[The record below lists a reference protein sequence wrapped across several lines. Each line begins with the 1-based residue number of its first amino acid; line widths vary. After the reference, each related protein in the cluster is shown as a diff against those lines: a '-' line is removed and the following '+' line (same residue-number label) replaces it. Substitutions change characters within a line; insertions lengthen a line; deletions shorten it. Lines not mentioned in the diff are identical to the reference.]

1 MINYT
6 ELGIGLHEYLA
17 SEGVYL
23 EQSQSGEWQA
33 NASDERVNNL
43 IASYNPW
50 GAEKAKKLL
59 EINSWFQSEVEKLTA
74 GTTQVERDSW
84 SVQVSEAYGY
94 RPISMLAAMAQAR
107 GIEVETLV
115 MKVKAKAE
123 LFFCSSF
130 KFYNTI
136 VFILNS
142 NKINCCWYIHD
153 CFAGIIQK
161 NFILVTPREI
171 VWLLSTGY
179 T

>member
-1 MINYT
+1 MINYI

-23 EQSQSGEWQA
+23 EQSQDGKWQA

-94 RPISMLAAMAQAR
+94 RSISMLAAMAQAR
-107 GIEVETLV
+107 GIEVGTLV

-123 LFFCSSF
+123 LFSVLYGSLQGAKDALEDKVKALPDEGDLHRLAELWAVKC
-130 KFYNTI
+130 T
-136 VFILNS
+136 V
-142 NKINCCWYIHD
+142 
-153 CFAGIIQK
+153 
-161 NFILVTPREI
+161 
-171 VWLLSTGY
+171 
-179 T
+179 

>member
-1 MINYT
+1 MINYI
-6 ELGIGLHEYLA
+6 ELGVGLHEHLA

-23 EQSQSGEWQA
+23 EQSQDGKWQA

-50 GAEKAKKLL
+50 GVEKAKKLL
-59 EINSWFQSEVEKLTA
+59 EINSWFQTEVEKLTA

-107 GIEVETLV
+107 GIDVDTLV

-123 LFFCSSF
+123 LFSVLYGSLQGAKDALEDKVKALPNEGELHRLAELWAIKC
-130 KFYNTI
+130 T
-136 VFILNS
+136 V
-142 NKINCCWYIHD
+142 
-153 CFAGIIQK
+153 
-161 NFILVTPREI
+161 
-171 VWLLSTGY
+171 
-179 T
+179 

>member
-1 MINYT
+1 MINYI

-50 GAEKAKKLL
+50 GDEKAKKLL

-107 GIEVETLV
+107 GIEVEALV

-123 LFFCSSF
+123 LFSVLYGSLQGAKDALEDKVKALPNEGELHRLAELWALKC
-130 KFYNTI
+130 
-136 VFILNS
+136 
-142 NKINCCWYIHD
+142 
-153 CFAGIIQK
+153 
-161 NFILVTPREI
+161 
-171 VWLLSTGY
+171 TG
-179 T
+179 